1 MKIAG
6 LGTFSKIFAYLGDSE
21 NKNSGTIPRANK
33 IHICIFF
40 HPDYTVG
47 IGITPIRRLR
57 VRGLYRRWGIS
68 PRPENKRI
76 HYNAND

>member
-47 IGITPIRRLR
+47 FGLTPNHALRLAGYTAGR
-57 VRGLYRRWGIS
+57 DFHPALKIIVILLTG
-68 PRPENKRI
+68 
-76 HYNAND
+76 